1 MATYDEINEV
11 WQLVDELRDLRG
23 TRGLTAPE
31 INKVTITLETE
42 QGNKVIQFV
51 PTDAGWGPLL
61 TRLNTNTVDKIA
73 AIKTRLTNLSITE
86 LPE

>member
-1 MATYDEINEV
+1 MATYAEINEV

-23 TRGLTAPE
+23 TRDLTAPD
-31 INKVTITLETE
+31 INRITVSLDTV
-42 QGNKVIQFV
+42 QGNKVIQFA

-61 TRLNTNTVDKIA
+61 SRLNTNTVDKIA

-86 LPE
+86 LPA

>member
-1 MATYDEINEV
+1 MATYAEINEV

-23 TRGLTAPE
+23 TRDLTAPE
-31 INKVTITLETE
+31 ILKVTVSLETA
-42 QGNKVIQFV
+42 QGSKVFQFA
-51 PTDAGWGPLL
+51 PTDGGWGPLL
-61 TRLNTNTVDKIA
+61 TRLNTNIVDKIA

>member
-1 MATYDEINEV
+1 MATYAEINEV

-23 TRGLTAPE
+23 TRDLTAPD
-31 INKVTITLETE
+31 INKVTISLDTA
-42 QGNKVIQFV
+42 QGNKVFQFE

-61 TRLNTNTVDKIA
+61 SRLNTNVVDKIA